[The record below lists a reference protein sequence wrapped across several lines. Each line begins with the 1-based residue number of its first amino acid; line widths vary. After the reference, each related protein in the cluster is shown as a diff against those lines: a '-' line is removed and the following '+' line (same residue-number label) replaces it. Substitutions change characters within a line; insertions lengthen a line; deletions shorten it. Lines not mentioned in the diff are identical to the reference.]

1 MIYLNTNHINQYH
14 IIYLNKGVIMAKIR
28 SGVLGNT
35 RGKVSGIVG
44 SQWKN
49 INYIR
54 EYVKPANP
62 QTAAQVVQRNKMSD
76 CVAFAKPLVGSVFNA
91 YTDKFQKGM
100 SGFNYFIK
108 GGIAEFDGSPVYG
121 NLLLT
126 EGKLSPITN
135 FAGTYNTG
143 TGEVLISYNQNYGNN
158 GAAGDQM
165 FWAVQDKSTGIWYFA
180 DGETDRSVGSD
191 TQNIVS
197 GLTATNLEAW
207 LWPTKYIGT
216 IVNMI
221 ANSAQ
226 ATLSAA

>member
-1 MIYLNTNHINQYH
+1 
-14 IIYLNKGVIMAKIR
+14 MAKIR

-49 INYIR
+49 VNYIR

-62 QTAAQVVQRNKMSD
+62 QTAAQVTQRGKMTD
-76 CVAFAKPLVGSVFNA
+76 VVAFCKPLVGSVFNA

-108 GGIAEFDGSPVYG
+108 GGIAEFDGSPVYS
-121 NLLLT
+121 NLFLT
-126 EGKLSPITN
+126 EGKLSPVTN
-135 FAGTYNTG
+135 FAGTYNTA
-143 TGEVLISYNQNYGNN
+143 TGEIILSYNQNYGNN
-158 GAAGDQM
+158 GSATDKM
-165 FWAVQDKSTGIWYFA
+165 FWCVQDKSTGIWYFA

-191 TQNIVS
+191 SQNIVS
-197 GLTATNLEAW
+197 GLTATNLQAW
-207 LWPTKYIGT
+207 LWPTKYIST

-221 ANSAQ
+221 GNSIHYQLIA
-226 ATLSAA
+226 S